1 MGSTMQAFCCSDEK
15 SDETQNNNDI
25 QEKQITSTNHALK
38 SSLMGQN
45 KYPSN
50 DIIPLSNI
58 NKVLQIK
65 SSSELNSH
73 PFIDYLLVDFLGKG
87 ENSEIYIVKNK
98 KNNYI
103 YALKK
108 IKKNKSTKDEEIK
121 KEIEKFKQLNHAY
134 INNVYDYYITD
145 EFIFILEEF
154 CSEGNLLDKIQK
166 GKMFPEFIVKIIMF
180 EIFKSLIYLNSKN
193 IIHGNLK
200 LQNILIEL
208 NDIKPDKKTN
218 KKNLDYEEDKFINAI
233 NKDMFL
239 IYKAI
244 FNFGTNYKF
253 EFKEENSIK
262 MINKKINES
271 QKKSE
276 SAQMSTGLRFGF
288 SKKGDEKLRAIPNLK
303 YKGEKNIY
311 NSGKFNFLKY
321 GIKLTDFSCEKI
333 CLRNNLNIN
342 TIKYSSPETLT
353 NNANS
358 NCDIWA
364 CGIIMYYLLSGAF
377 PYIGDD
383 IEEIRTKIISSKF
396 IFDFDIFTGIS
407 EDAKDLIKKCL
418 KNDKELRIKL
428 LDTVKH
434 PFFDDLK
441 DSGVY
446 LIDEKKILENLKTQK
461 ERPIFYQMVLSFI
474 SYHFKD
480 TELLIELS
488 RIFYKIDRNSDGK
501 ITKEDLMKAYEEAGE
516 KIDKKDLE
524 QIIKMVDFDRN
535 GFIEYNEFIRV
546 CIPEDRLFTE
556 NNLKDAFD
564 LFDKDKKGSITY
576 LNVVEALEREDRINP
591 KMIELLKIE
600 VAKMG
605 KENMNFEKFNNFMIK
620 LSLQ

>member
-1 MGSTMQAFCCSDEK
+1 M
-15 SDETQNNNDI
+15 
-25 QEKQITSTNHALK
+25 
-38 SSLMGQN
+38 
-45 KYPSN
+45 
-50 DIIPLSNI
+50 
-58 NKVLQIK
+58 
-65 SSSELNSH
+65 
-73 PFIDYLLVDFLGKG
+73 
-87 ENSEIYIVKNK
+87 
-98 KNNYI
+98 
-103 YALKK
+103 
-108 IKKNKSTKDEEIK
+108 
-121 KEIEKFKQLNHAY
+121 
-134 INNVYDYYITD
+134 
-145 EFIFILEEF
+145 
-154 CSEGNLLDKIQK
+154 DKIQK

-200 LQNILIEL
+200 LENILIEL

-271 QKKSE
+271 QKKNE

-321 GIKLTDFSCEKI
+321 GIKLTDFSSEKI

-377 PYIGDD
+377 PFIGDD

-396 IFDFDIFTGIS
+396 IFDFDIFAGIS

-535 GFIEYNEFIRV
+535 GFIEYDEFIRV

>member
-25 QEKQITSTNHALK
+25 QEKQITSTNHELK

-321 GIKLTDFSCEKI
+321 GIKLTDFSSEKI

-377 PYIGDD
+377 PFIGDD

-535 GFIEYNEFIRV
+535 GFIEYDEFIRV